1 MALGCSLQ
9 VFFHFFPLFLSA
21 EELLALQSP
30 PVPRR
35 QAAVVLEV
43 SRVPFPF
50 CASHYIC
57 PPQQILFCLQGETL
71 CIHVTLPLASN
82 FKINCL

>member
-1 MALGCSLQ
+1 MEVVQLFSI
-9 VFFHFFPLFLSA
+9 FFHFFPLFLSA

-30 PVPRR
+30 PVPQGR
-35 QAAVVLEV
+35 AAVVLEV